1 VSLSRE
7 GRLALAVGS
16 PLSDT
21 SRAVKSL
28 LKGVPPSPLLMPE
41 QLVDSVAALS
51 SARGRF
57 MKLMG
62 FERLLV
68 ALQHREPDRVPCCP
82 IVAGGGR
89 RLAGYNYAEFSL
101 DPVAAAESFLAA
113 FNLIGGEIVVPLVD
127 LSVEAA
133 DFGQEMVYPENSTA
147 HPDYS
152 RPLIKD
158 ADGYRRLKSIDFKD
172 AVRMNAAL
180 DMLRIMVPEV
190 GMRGVVG
197 GFAFGP
203 LGVLN
208 MMRGTGELFR
218 DCVNHP
224 DQVMAALETITG
236 VLVEYVEAQVETGV
250 IIVVLDTLFA
260 SWNGLSKELWEK
272 IEGPFVRELANAIR
286 RKGAVVGVHN
296 CGDGIY
302 FDAQI
307 RSMEPVAISFA
318 HLPDDCSDRK
328 ELKRRYGDQV
338 LLMGMI
344 DTPLLSYGT
353 PHEVIEECRRQI
365 DDFAPGGGYIL
376 APGCEFPMNAPLE
389 NAYAIVKAAEL
400 YG

>member
-1 VSLSRE
+1 M
-7 GRLALAVGS
+7 ALPETVRDASKALGIF
-16 PLSDT
+16 
-21 SRAVKSL
+21 
-28 LKGVPPSPLLMPE
+28 LKGTPPPPALLPGS
-41 QLVDSVAALS
+41 LVDAAAAFS
-51 SARGRF
+51 STRGRVSR
-57 MKLMG
+57 LTG

-68 ALQHREPDRVPCCP
+68 ALRHKEPDRVPCCP
-82 IVAGGGR
+82 VVAGGGR
-89 RLAGYNYAEFSL
+89 RLAGYNYAQFST
-101 DPVAAAESFLAA
+101 DPRAAAESFMAV
-113 FNLIGGEIVVPLVD
+113 FNMIGGEIVVPLVD
-127 LSVEAA
+127 LSIEAA

-158 ADGYRRLKSIDFKD
+158 VGDYRKLKSIDFRNAK
-172 AVRMNAAL
+172 RMRTMVE
-180 DMLRIMVPEV
+180 MLGIMVPEA
-190 GMRGVVG
+190 GLRGIVG

-208 MMRGTGELFR
+208 MMRGAGELFR
-218 DCVNHP
+218 DCIDHP
-224 DQVMAALETITG
+224 ADVMAALDTITG
-236 VLVEYVEAQVETGV
+236 VLVEYVEAQCDAGV

-272 IEGPFVRELANAIR
+272 IEGPFVGELARAIR
-286 RKGAVVGVHN
+286 RRKCEVGVHN

-307 RSMEPVAISFA
+307 RSMEPAAISFA
-318 HLPDDCSDRK
+318 HLPDDCADRG
-328 ELKRRYGDQV
+328 ELKKRYGDHV

-344 DTPLLSYGT
+344 ETPLLTRGT
-353 PHEVIEECRRQI
+353 PYEVMEECRRQI
-365 DDFAPGGGYIL
+365 EDLAPGGGFVL